1 MIIFALG
8 LRVEQK
14 WYAPN
19 MGLLTTPAA
28 GATQG
33 LQQAPSVGSNGTIQ
47 KFTKRLLNASNIKIN
62 DI

>member
-8 LRVEQK
+8 LRMEQK

-33 LQQAPSVGSNGTIQ
+33 LQQAPAVSGQVRREDRENQAEI
-47 KFTKRLLNASNIKIN
+47 
-62 DI
+62 

>member
-8 LRVEQK
+8 LRMEQK

-33 LQQAPSVGSNGTIQ
+33 RT
-47 KFTKRLLNASNIKIN
+47 ASPIRQTV
-62 DI
+62 